1 MNQPAMKADSEL
13 ISWMREIRRHIH
25 QNPELSFQ
33 EFDTARYVA
42 EKLRELEIPF
52 REEVARTGILAW
64 LGDEK
69 LDSPCIGLRADM
81 DALPILEKT
90 GLPFASSREGVMHA
104 CGHDGH
110 VAMLLG
116 AAALLKKCRI
126 PGRIVF
132 LFQPAE
138 ESEGGAREMVAD
150 GALEGVDRIFAGHID
165 RHFEVGEIAVQPGLI
180 CAFTDEFRI
189 TIRGRGGH
197 AAKPHETTDSI
208 VVASL
213 LVMSIQ
219 TLVSREVNPAFP
231 SVVTVGKICGGSAPN
246 VIAEE
251 AVLVGTIRTT
261 HPDIREKVITGL
273 KRMVLAMKDLYNA
286 ETSMELIPGYPPV
299 VNEPEATEDARR
311 AALAVVGPDGVK
323 GLPYPSLGGEDFSFY
338 LQYIPGCMV
347 RFGAR
352 RPDIVSAAAHSPRFD
367 FDERALP
374 VGAEYLAQV
383 ALEAMK
389 APAAA

>member
-1 MNQPAMKADSEL
+1 MKADVKL
-13 ISWMREIRRHIH
+13 IAWMREIRRHIH
-25 QNPELSFQ
+25 QNPELSFL

-42 EKLRELEIPF
+42 GKLRELEIPF
-52 REEVARTGILAW
+52 RQGVGRTGILAW

-69 LDSPCIGLRADM
+69 PNFPCIGLRADM

-116 AAALLKKCRI
+116 AAALLKKCHI
-126 PGRIVF
+126 PGRVVF

-138 ESEGGAREMVAD
+138 EDEGGAREMVAD
-150 GALEGVDRIFAGHID
+150 GALEGMNRIFAGHID
-165 RHFEVGEIAVQPGLI
+165 RHFEVGELAVQPGLI

-231 SVVTVGKICGGSAPN
+231 SVITVGKISGGSAPN

-273 KRMVLAMKDLYNA
+273 KRMVLAMENLYNA
-286 ETSMELIPGYPPV
+286 EASMELKPGYPPV
-299 VNEPEATEDARR
+299 VNDLGATEFARR
-311 AALAVVGPDGVK
+311 AALAVVGTDGVK
-323 GLPYPSLGGEDFSFY
+323 GLPYPSLGGEDFSVY

-352 RPDIVSAAAHSPRFD
+352 RPDIVNAAAHSPRFD
-367 FDERALP
+367 FDERVLP
-374 VGAEYLAQV
+374 VGAEYLARV

-389 APAAA
+389 DPTAR